1 MEEFRIGLKRFK
13 DLDEASTA
21 FAQGNE
27 QVAKGFII
35 SFTGTIDDASNAAS
49 KLTEEYDK
57 IHMRRKQEHKELDKR
72 IEDIGFLEQN
82 VGSRGGH
89 AMIDTIALQDII
101 ETCWKVGREES
112 LFHD

>member
-1 MEEFRIGLKRFK
+1 MKEFSIGLKRFK
-13 DLDEASTA
+13 DLDEASNN

-27 QVAKGFII
+27 QAAKGFVA
-35 SFTGTIDDASNAAS
+35 SFIGTVENDGLAAK
-49 KLTEEYDK
+49 KLKEDFDE
-57 IHMRRKQEHKELDKR
+57 IHNRRKLEHKELDKR

-82 VGSRGGH
+82 VGSRSGH

-101 ETCWKVGREES
+101 ETCWKVGREEA